1 MERDGI
7 GALKSFLYFF
17 LRTLLFAQD
26 KSGVKLKI
34 ALTRDQSSRLVK
46 HSPMCSLVLVSAGEA
61 DLTSSK
67 VTCPGCS
74 TTLQLPAGLTT
85 GKIKCPKC
93 AKVLVLKGTGQTG
106 APSAPIQRPAQ
117 PQPTQPDSSSPFDNL
132 PSLGSPGA
140 PTQPSVGLPAAKAP
154 ARRSNPASSS
164 IPAYRQQAP
173 GRAAPKK
180 KKSSGA
186 SPLKIL
192 LIVGGVVGALGLL
205 GCAGLIGIAF
215 VNAGSHSGWQTMSEE
230 GYTFLLPRGP
240 AIKKPI
246 NKTHGI
252 GSISNGMRRETGS
265 QYIFETITLTVAPP
279 ASIDLQQMLAVGGVV
294 LTDTRPVTRDGVLGI
309 HGTVV
314 SGPGTPAGTQSEI
327 FRRGNTMVFLHYTPF
342 SKAKAV
348 TGSTQTPRPNEEEL
362 DKPNEFFESLQ
373 FP

>member
-1 MERDGI
+1 MC
-7 GALKSFLYFF
+7 
-17 LRTLLFAQD
+17 TL
-26 KSGVKLKI
+26 I
-34 ALTRDQSSRLVK
+34 LVF
-46 HSPMCSLVLVSAGEA
+46 AGEA
-61 DLTSSK
+61 DLTISK
-67 VTCPGCS
+67 VTCPGCN

-117 PQPTQPDSSSPFDNL
+117 PQPTQPDSSSPFDSL
-132 PSLGSPGA
+132 PSFGSPGA

-164 IPAYRQQAP
+164 TPAYRQQAP

-215 VNAGSHSGWQTMSEE
+215 VNAGSHSGWQTMSED
-230 GYTFLLPRGP
+230 GCTFLLPRGP
-240 AIKKPI
+240 ARKQSI
-246 NKTHGI
+246 NKVHGI
-252 GSISNGMRRETGS
+252 GSISSGIRRETGS
-265 QYIFETITLTVAPP
+265 QYMFETITLTVAPP
-279 ASIDLQQMLAVGGVV
+279 ASIDMHQVLAVGGVV
-294 LTDTRPVTRDGVLGI
+294 LTDTRPVLRDGVLGI

-314 SGPGTPAGTQSEI
+314 SAPGTPAGTVSEI
-327 FRRGNTMVFLHYTPF
+327 FRRGRTLVFLHYTPF
-342 SKAKAV
+342 SKGKAV
-348 TGSTQTPRPNEEEL
+348 TGSTRTPRPNEEEL
-362 DKPNEFFESLQ
+362 DKPKEFFESLQ